1 MARDW
6 FAKGPWPPTKP
17 DPGDGR
23 WLKVTIR
30 ILLAI
35 AVVCAI
41 IFPEFRAF
49 LLDLALGVLVFLKYF
64 AEGVITAFYAIV
76 VGGAQIVWYI
86 ITSVFEF
93 FADLVKQLLA

>member
-1 MARDW
+1 
-6 FAKGPWPPTKP
+6 
-17 DPGDGR
+17 
-23 WLKVTIR
+23 
-30 ILLAI
+30 
-35 AVVCAI
+35 
-41 IFPEFRAF
+41 
-49 LLDLALGVLVFLKYF
+49 LKYF